1 MNQSS
6 PKLYSFSAAAYRRYI
21 KWHDICDL
29 ASGWRDNVA
38 NQYKVTSCELDV
50 EHIVVSTVTDEK
62 NSHYDQIFIGIDLR
76 ESLLM
81 MKARPSELEPPGL
94 GIS

>member
-1 MNQSS
+1 
-6 PKLYSFSAAAYRRYI
+6 
-21 KWHDICDL
+21 
-29 ASGWRDNVA
+29 
-38 NQYKVTSCELDV
+38 
-50 EHIVVSTVTDEK
+50 VTDEK